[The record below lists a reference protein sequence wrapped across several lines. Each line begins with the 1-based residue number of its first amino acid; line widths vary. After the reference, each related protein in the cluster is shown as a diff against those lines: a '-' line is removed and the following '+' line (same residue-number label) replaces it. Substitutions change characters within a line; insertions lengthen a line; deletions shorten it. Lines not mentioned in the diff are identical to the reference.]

1 VAWEKRDRESESYPS
16 LVDGGKRL
24 DREGGFDGE
33 REKEAIV
40 LGVCVWEKRERDEE
54 ESVDIE
60 RGGLGQTV
68 FTFFSF
74 TMR

>member
-1 VAWEKRDRESESYPS
+1 

-40 LGVCVWEKRERDEE
+40 LGVCV
-54 ESVDIE
+54 
-60 RGGLGQTV
+60 
-68 FTFFSF
+68 
-74 TMR
+74 